1 MSGDPAAGSAVQKAD
16 LDQKGLVDFFDGVG
30 LLGERRAERVQA
42 HRAALVLLDDGEQ
55 QFAVDFVEAM
65 AINFE
70 HAERRLGGGQID
82 GEGNVNLVGTGAYPS
97 TEVRWPG
104 SFGSAYLYFLVPR
117 VILFREEHTRRVLVE
132 KVDFISAPGKSDK
145 GIYRPGGPH
154 ALLTN
159 LALFDYDRVRHR
171 FRLRSVHPGH
181 SVEEV
186 LDNTGFAFERP
197 ETVPRTPSPDPE
209 TLALIRGPIRGEIAE
224 VYPRFAAT
232 AFAPRG

>member
-1 MSGDPAAGSAVQKAD
+1 
-16 LDQKGLVDFFDGVG
+16 
-30 LLGERRAERVQA
+30 
-42 HRAALVLLDDGEQ
+42 
-55 QFAVDFVEAM
+55 
-65 AINFE
+65 
-70 HAERRLGGGQID
+70 
-82 GEGNVNLVGTGAYPS
+82 
-97 TEVRWPG
+97 
-104 SFGSAYLYFLVPR
+104 
-117 VILFREEHTRRVLVE
+117 
-132 KVDFISAPGKSDK
+132 VDFISAPGTSEK

-186 LDNTGFAFERP
+186 LENTGFAFERH

-232 AFAPRG
+232 AFAPRVDR